1 MNEAGQHS
9 KIAIGCDHNG
19 LEIKNLLRDHLIER
33 GCEVVDFGVHDNEPV
48 DYPEIAGS
56 VAEAVQKGTFN
67 RAVLVCGTGA
77 GMAIAANKVPGV
89 RAVCVHDP
97 YTAERARASNDAQIM
112 TLGSQIVG
120 SSLAIQLID
129 IWLASEFQ
137 GGRSAPKVAKI
148 CELERKYWNVASVS
162 GCTDRETKSALAAT
176 LQPERLLTPWLG
188 TSWKMNKTRTEARE
202 YAQLLIEAMEAS
214 PLPATVFILPPF
226 TALDSV
232 CEITRGA
239 ALKVGAQNM
248 HWADDGPYTGEVSP
262 LMIKESG
269 AELVE
274 LGHFER
280 RQEFGE
286 TDSSVNRKVRSA
298 LEHGLRPLI
307 CVGETDVQQAYSVAE
322 EVVACQVKIALHDVG
337 TDRIPD
343 ILIAYEP
350 GWAIGEKG
358 TEANPVHVNAMHLR
372 IREVIG
378 YQYGQSI
385 AEKVHIL
392 YGGSV
397 TSTNAAAFACQPE
410 VDGLFVGRAAWEVGS
425 FVDIIRTF
433 CATRSELP
441 ASPLAGNLIGVA

>member
-1 MNEAGQHS
+1 
-9 KIAIGCDHNG
+9 
-19 LEIKNLLRDHLIER
+19 
-33 GCEVVDFGVHDNEPV
+33 
-48 DYPEIAGS
+48 
-56 VAEAVQKGTFN
+56 
-67 RAVLVCGTGA
+67 VLVCGTGA

-188 TSWKMNKTRTEARE
+188 TSWKMNKTRAEASE
-202 YAQLLIEAMEAS
+202 YAQLLIQELEVS
-214 PLPATVFILPPF
+214 PVPATVFICPPF

-232 CEITRGA
+232 CKIARGA
-239 ALKVGAQNM
+239 AVKVGAQNM
-248 HWADDGPYTGEVSP
+248 HWGDSGPYTGEVSP
-262 LMIKESG
+262 LMIKECG

-274 LGHFER
+274 LGHFDR

-286 TDSSVNRKVRSA
+286 TNSSVNKKVRSA
-298 LEHGLRPLI
+298 LEHGLRPLL
-307 CVGETDVQQAYSVAE
+307 CVGETDAQRNYSVAE
-322 EVVACQVKIALHDVG
+322 EVVVYQVKIALHDVSAN
-337 TDRIPD
+337 RVPD
-343 ILIAYEP
+343 VLIAYEP
-350 GWAIGEKG
+350 GWAIGERG
-358 TEANPVHVNAMHLR
+358 TEASPAYVNAMHRR
-372 IREVIG
+372 IREAIASEH
-378 YQYGQSI
+378 GQSV
-385 AEKVHIL
+385 AEEMHVL

-397 TSTNAAAFACQPE
+397 TSSNAAAFACEPQ
-410 VDGLFVGRAAWEVGS
+410 VDGLFIGRAALEVGS
-425 FVDIIRTF
+425 FVNIMRIF
-433 CATRSELP
+433 CAARSKQPEL
-441 ASPLAGNLIGVA
+441 AEGGHK